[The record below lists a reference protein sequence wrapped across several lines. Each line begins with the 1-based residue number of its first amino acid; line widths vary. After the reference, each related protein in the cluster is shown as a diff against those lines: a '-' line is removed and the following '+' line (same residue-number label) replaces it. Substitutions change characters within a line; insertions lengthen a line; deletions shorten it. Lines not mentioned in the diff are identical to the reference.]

1 MKLLKKSISLLI
13 VLTMVAVMLASCS
26 GGEQPAATP
35 TPEATEEA
43 TAEPTEEATEEPEE
57 EATAEPTEEATEE
70 PEEEATAEATE
81 EAASAA
87 AKVAAT
93 DEATEE
99 PEEEATAEATEE
111 ATEEPEATAE
121 ATEEATE
128 EPEATAEATEE
139 ATEEPEE
146 EATAEATEEATE
158 EPEATAEATEEAAE
172 PVGELTI
179 TDTLIMGTNAEF
191 APFEFVG
198 DDGTVQ
204 GIDAEI
210 AAEIAK
216 DLGVELEISNMNFDS
231 LLPALASGKIDI
243 AIAGMTVTE
252 EWKQTTTFSD
262 PYFNATQVIIVPSE
276 NSTVASVEDLAGKKI
291 GVQLGTTGDLYT
303 DDLEDVTVTRYN
315 KGLDAVMDL
324 AAGRLDC
331 VIIDLL
337 PARSFVANVE
347 GVEIL
352 ELDEDLTQE
361 EYAIAVKSDDP
372 ALLAAIN
379 DTLERI
385 KTDGTL
391 DAILDK
397 YADMT
402 TVDGEEADAEA
413 TAETTEE
420 PAAEATAEDSEEQA
434 AEATEEPAA
443 EATAEAT
450 EEPAA

>member
-57 EATAEPTEEATEE
+57 EATAE
-70 PEEEATAEATE
+70 ATE

-111 ATEEPEATAE
+111 ATEES
-121 ATEEATE
+121 
-128 EPEATAEATEE
+128 
-139 ATEEPEE
+139 
-146 EATAEATEEATE
+146 
-158 EPEATAEATEEAAE
+158 EATAEATEEAAE

-252 EWKQTTTFSD
+252 ERKQTTTFSD

>member
-35 TPEATEEA
+35 TPAATEEATAEPTEEATEEPEEEATAEPTEEATEEPEEEA

-121 ATEEATE
+121 ATE
-128 EPEATAEATEE
+128 
-139 ATEEPEE
+139 
-146 EATAEATEEATE
+146 
-158 EPEATAEATEEAAE
+158 EATAEATEEAAE

-252 EWKQTTTFSD
+252 ERKQTTTFSD

-420 PAAEATAEDSEEQA
+420 PAAEATAEDSEEPA

>member
-35 TPEATEEA
+35 TPAATEEA

-81 EAASAA
+81 EA
-87 AKVAAT
+87 
-93 DEATEE
+93 TEE
-99 PEEEATAEATEE
+99 PEATAEAAEE

-121 ATEEATE
+121 
-128 EPEATAEATEE
+128 TA
-139 ATEEPEE
+139 
-146 EATAEATEEATE
+146 
-158 EPEATAEATEEAAE
+158 EEAAE

>member
-1 MKLLKKSISLLI
+1 
-13 VLTMVAVMLASCS
+13 
-26 GGEQPAATP
+26 
-35 TPEATEEA
+35 
-43 TAEPTEEATEEPEE
+43 
-57 EATAEPTEEATEE
+57 
-70 PEEEATAEATE
+70 
-81 EAASAA
+81 
-87 AKVAAT
+87 
-93 DEATEE
+93 
-99 PEEEATAEATEE
+99 
-111 ATEEPEATAE
+111 
-121 ATEEATE
+121 
-128 EPEATAEATEE
+128 
-139 ATEEPEE
+139 
-146 EATAEATEEATE
+146 
-158 EPEATAEATEEAAE
+158 
-172 PVGELTI
+172 
-179 TDTLIMGTNAEF
+179 MGTNAEF

-252 EWKQTTTFSD
+252 ERKQTTTFSD

-276 NSTVASVEDLAGKKI
+276 NSTVASVEDLAGKRI

-402 TVDGEEADAEA
+402 TVDGEEAA
-413 TAETTEE
+413 AETTEE
-420 PAAEATAEDSEEQA
+420 PAAEATAEASEEQA

>member
-70 PEEEATAEATE
+70 PEEEATAEPTE
-81 EAASAA
+81 
-87 AKVAAT
+87 
-93 DEATEE
+93 EATEE

-111 ATEEPEATAE
+111 AASA
-121 ATEEATE
+121 AAKV
-128 EPEATAEATEE
+128 AATEE

-252 EWKQTTTFSD
+252 ERKQTTTFSD

>member
-111 ATEEPEATAE
+111 ATEEPEEEATAE
-121 ATEEATE
+121 ATEEATEEPEATAEAAEEATE

-139 ATEEPEE
+139 ATEEPE
-146 EATAEATEEATE
+146 ATAEAA
-158 EPEATAEATEEAAE
+158 EEAAE

-216 DLGVELEISNMNFDS
+216 DLGVELEISNMAFDS

-252 EWKQTTTFSD
+252 ERKKTTTFSD

-291 GVQLGTTGDLYT
+291 GVQLGTTGDRYT

-337 PARSFVANVE
+337 PARSFVANVD

-402 TVDGEEADAEA
+402 AVDGEEATAEA
-413 TAETTEE
+413 SEE
-420 PAAEATAEDSEEQA
+420 PAAE
-434 AEATEEPAA
+434 AA